1 MDFPR
6 VTLDAWR
13 AQVEKELGGKP
24 FDKTLV
30 QASLEG
36 IPIEPLYTQA
46 PTPSELARESGEGT
60 FRICMH
66 HACESERPANLE
78 ALLADVEGGAD
89 ALWLPAS
96 AATDAVL
103 AHEAFARTFFVLDVD
118 TAPAD
123 VLARVVSKRPEGSR
137 TSFSLGWDPIG
148 LRVAGEAS
156 QDGLAGDLATLGAL
170 VKLAAE
176 KAPGVTSVVVST
188 LPSHDAGAD
197 AVQEIATALAT
208 GARYLEA
215 LLGDGLSPDEAAR
228 AIALRVAVGRDTFLE
243 LCKLRALR
251 IVWQKLLA
259 AVGVGAGAR
268 ATKVHAVASS
278 RTLTVRDPWVNMLR
292 TTTQAFAGILGGA
305 DLVTPTAFDEAFGQ
319 PSVLGRRVARNTGLV
334 LREESVLGKVVDAAG
349 GSYFFESLTDALA
362 RKAWEA
368 FRDVEREG
376 GIVATLASGR
386 FAENVAKARAARFD
400 QIAKR
405 KMPLVG
411 VSEFANLDETLPAPI
426 PEVARDANTTHDANG
441 ARDAAAAHNANT
453 AHDAA
458 AFEALR
464 ARADA
469 ITRAHGAPEVLLVTL
484 GSFAESRPRAGFAK
498 GFFAAGGIRARETTS
513 DEKAKIACLCGTDE
527 HYQAH
532 AADRA
537 RALKA
542 AGCERVLLAGRPGA
556 LESSLREAG
565 VDGFVHVGCDV
576 PATLGALL
584 ELWS

>member
-30 QASLEG
+30 QATLEG
-36 IPIEPLYTQA
+36 IAIEPLYTQA
-46 PTPSELARESGEGT
+46 PVGTELAREGGEGT

-66 HACESERPANLE
+66 HACERGRPADLE
-78 ALLADVEGGAD
+78 ALLADVEGGAE
-89 ALWLPAS
+89 ALWLPAA
-96 AATDAVL
+96 AATDEVL
-103 AHEAFARTFFVLDVD
+103 AHDAFARTFFVLDVD
-118 TAPAD
+118 GAPIE
-123 VLARVVSKRPEGSR
+123 VLARVASR
-137 TSFSLGWDPIG
+137 HSVEAQARASFVLGWDPIG
-148 LRVAGEAS
+148 LRVAGRAS
-156 QDGLAGDLATLGAL
+156 QGELAEDLATLGPL
-170 VKLAAE
+170 VRLAHE

-188 LPSHDAGAD
+188 LPSHEAGAD

-208 GARYLEA
+208 GARYFEA
-215 LLGDGLSPDEAAR
+215 LLGDGVSPDDAAR

-259 AVGVGAGAR
+259 AIGAGPGAGAS
-268 ATKVHAVASS
+268 TMKLHAVASS

-305 DLVTPTAFDEAFGQ
+305 DLVTPTAFDEAFGE
-319 PSVLGRRVARNTGLV
+319 PSTLGRRVARNTGLV

-349 GSYFFESLTDALA
+349 GSYFFESLTDMLA
-362 RKAWEA
+362 RKAWDA

-376 GIVATLASGR
+376 GLVAALESGR
-386 FAENVAKARAARFD
+386 FTENVAKARGARFD
-400 QIAKR
+400 RIAKR
-405 KMPLVG
+405 KMPIVG

-426 PEVARDANTTHDANG
+426 PDAHDANV
-441 ARDAAAAHNANT
+441 

-464 ARADA
+464 AHADA
-469 ITRAHGAPEVLLVTL
+469 IGRAHVTPEALLVTL

-498 GFFAAGGIRARETTS
+498 GFFAAGGIRTRESTT
-513 DEKAKIACLCGTDE
+513 DEKTRVVCLCGTDE

-532 AADRA
+532 AAERA

-556 LESSLREAG
+556 LEAPLREAG
-565 VDGFVHVGCDV
+565 VDGFVFVGCDV
-576 PATLGALL
+576 PATLGPLL
-584 ELWS
+584 ELWK